1 MFAARIRRDIG
12 NPACPTVRNTRLPSP
27 VSSQDVKP
35 LNFMKNIII
44 SGMSVFALA
53 LLAPQTALTQGTMFL
68 SSLGQPATG
77 SAEVGSDSLLAT
89 EFRTGNNPGGYVL
102 DSVQLA
108 MAPASG
114 APSQFTV
121 MLYSGRDINIAVVPG
136 SSLGILSGSS
146 DPVTSGLYTYTASGL
161 TLSPSTDYYV
171 VLASGTLV
179 STGFYAWSYNN
190 SPPVTSG
197 GWGGSVF
204 LLNSS
209 DGSSLSWNAAYE
221 DPQFSLTATAVPEPG
236 TLSLLALAGLLS
248 YAWPRWRAQ
257 AKRRTAS

>member
-1 MFAARIRRDIG
+1 
-12 NPACPTVRNTRLPSP
+12 
-27 VSSQDVKP
+27 
-35 LNFMKNIII
+35 MKNIII

-53 LLAPQTALTQGTMFL
+53 LLAPQTARSQGTMFL

-77 SAEVGSDSLLAT
+77 SAEVGSDSWLVAGF
-89 EFRTGNNPGGYVL
+89 ETGNNPGGYVL
-102 DSVQLA
+102 DSVQLG

-121 MLYSGRDINIAVVPG
+121 MLYSERDIGIAVIPG

-146 DPVTSGLYTYTASGL
+146 DPETSGIYTYTTSGI

-171 VLASGTLV
+171 VLTSGTSV
-179 STGFYAWSYNN
+179 STGFYAWSFNN

-197 GWGGSVF
+197 GWGGTQD
-204 LLNSS
+204 LLYSS
-209 DGSSLSWNAAYE
+209 DGSSWRFAYE
-221 DPQFSLTATAVPEPG
+221 DPQFSVTATAVPEPD

-248 YAWPRWRAQ
+248 YAWPRWREWRLHKA
-257 AKRRTAS
+257 